1 MKHTFLAGR
10 FFALALVA
18 TASVACAE
26 EWKLEPLGEPGTLKV
41 QKTLPVQP
49 KLRNAPPVRREA
61 LVLVDGK
68 TTCAV
73 VSDFKKPKAA
83 GAHERRQLA
92 EEVRWHLSEM
102 CGREMAPSER

>member
-1 MKHTFLAGR
+1 MRSAIKACTVR
-10 FFALALVA
+10 SVA
-18 TASVACAE
+18 ASVVCLLSASVFAE

-49 KLRNAPPVRREA
+49 KLRTAPPVRREA

-73 VSDFKKPKAA
+73 VSDFKAPKPT
-83 GAHERRQLA
+83 GSHD
-92 EEVRWHLSEM
+92 
-102 CGREMAPSER
+102 